1 LKEGGSPGRY
11 KEGGSPMYC
20 KKCCI
25 VFEADTCPVCGN
37 KDLREPAAEDWCY
50 LAEKD
55 VVWGGMLEDVLRQK
69 AIPVFVRRRLGAGMT
84 LKIGQSMER
93 VIMYVPY
100 SCLARAREL
109 EEELFPQNL

>member
-1 LKEGGSPGRY
+1 
-11 KEGGSPMYC
+11 MYC

-93 VIMYVPY
+93 VIIYVPY